1 MQRGLAALKVNVR
14 DVGPDFNEFLDDK
27 VKEAAVAGT
36 ARMKEKAPWRDD
48 TGNRK
53 DRIPGA
59 ARAALT
65 AEPTD
70 SPLTHDQS
78 HKEITFSHGV
88 DYGIWLE
95 TKQHGKHQ
103 IIMPT
108 VKAIGEELMESLT
121 DSLPRAVEEH

>member
-1 MQRGLAALKVNVR
+1 MQRGLAALKINVR
-14 DVGPDFNEFLDDK
+14 DVGRDFDEFLDDK
-27 VKEAAVAGT
+27 VKEAAVAGE
-36 ARMKEKAPWRDD
+36 ARMKERAPWDD
-48 TGNRK
+48 NTGNRH
-53 DRIPGA
+53 RIPGS
-59 ARAALT
+59 ARAGLT

-70 SPLTHDQS
+70 SPLIHDQA

-88 DYGIWLE
+88 DWGIWLE
-95 TKQHGKHQ
+95 TKEHGRYQ

>member
-1 MQRGLAALKVNVR
+1 MQGGLAAVEVNVQNVGR
-14 DVGPDFNEFLDDK
+14 DFDEFLDDK

-36 ARMKEKAPWRDD
+36 ARMKERAPWDD
-48 TGNRK
+48 STGNRH
-53 DRIPGA
+53 RIPGS
-59 ARAALT
+59 ARAALS

-70 SPLTHDQS
+70 SPLIHDQA
-78 HKEITFSHGV
+78 HKEITFSHGE
-88 DYGIWLE
+88 YWGIWLE
-95 TKQHGKHQ
+95 TKEHGKHQ